1 VLNNIENKRS
11 VGKKKDMVG
20 ERVGE
25 IDDN

>member
-1 VLNNIENKRS
+1 VLNNIENKRL
-11 VGKKKDMVG
+11 GKKPDMIG